1 VFGSVLRP
9 NIPREQ
15 AADMASMEFQAA
27 NATTPPSLS
36 FAHSH
41 AQKKQNAR
49 IKFQMVLPIDRV
61 CICGMDWFGWHQRCI
76 KRKG

>member
-41 AQKKQNAR
+41 AQKKQNTR
-49 IKFQMVLPIDRV
+49 VLPIDRD
-61 CICGMDWFGWHQRCI
+61 CIRGMDWFGWHQRCI